1 MEKRYLY
8 EMHQH
13 TEICSKCGRANPEE
27 LVHALKE
34 DGFAGV
40 VITNHFYH
48 GNTGVDRG
56 LCWADFVKV
65 YEQSYLA
72 AKAEGDKIGV
82 DVLFGMEEHVGNS
95 KEVLIY
101 GVHPQFFYDHPEL
114 RSCDLKMIYDLVHAA
129 GGLVVQAHPFRA
141 RGYIKNPKLRLDP
154 KLLDG
159 IEVHNACNKPGE
171 NEEALAL
178 AKEHGLIIVSGS
190 DSHSSAFEDRF
201 GISCEHRI
209 TTEEEL
215 VSVLKSGD
223 YRPVYKT
230 IV

>member
-1 MEKRYLY
+1 
-8 EMHQH
+8 MHQH
-13 TEICSKCGRANPEE
+13 TEICSKCGRANPAE
-27 LVHALKE
+27 LVHAIK
-34 DGFAGV
+34 DSGFDGV

-56 LCWADFVKV
+56 LAWADFVKV
-65 YEQSYLA
+65 YEQSYLD
-72 AKAEGDKIGV
+72 AKAEGDRIGI

-114 RSCDLKMIYDLVHAA
+114 RACDLKMIHDLVHAA

-141 RGYIKNPKLRLDP
+141 RGYIKDPLLRLDP
-154 KLLDG
+154 SLLDG

-171 NEEALAL
+171 NEAALEL
-178 AKEHGLIIVSGS
+178 AESNGLICVAGS
-190 DSHSSAFEDRF
+190 DAHGCGFEDRF
-201 GISCEHRI
+201 GIASPCRI
-209 TTEEEL
+209 KTEEEL
-215 VSVLKSGD
+215 VKVLRSGD
-223 YRPVYKT
+223 YGLIYKT